1 MGDLSGLLGLIFLF
15 FFFFLIKDPLV
26 GLSISVKKIYNFLIK
41 CNNSIHMFT
50 LLAKG
55 KVEELVTIMKNY
67 MLIICISS
75 HLDSLRIIQIDWI
88 M

>member
-1 MGDLSGLLGLIFLF
+1 
-15 FFFFLIKDPLV
+15 
-26 GLSISVKKIYNFLIK
+26 
-41 CNNSIHMFT
+41 MFT